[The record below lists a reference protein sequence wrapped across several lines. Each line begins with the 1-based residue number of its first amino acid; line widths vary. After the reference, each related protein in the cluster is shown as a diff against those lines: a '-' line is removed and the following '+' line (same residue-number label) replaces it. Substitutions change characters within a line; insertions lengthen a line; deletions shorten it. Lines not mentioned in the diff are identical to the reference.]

1 MPEETNQSP
10 PSTTREQRQAKKQS
24 STAAIEFV
32 RKQINILKPY
42 ELSQSQRLR
51 TFEVML
57 QDDSVATCFS
67 ARTMAIAKAQSNGK
81 FIYDENSPTSV
92 ELKNFLE
99 YNMDNFKGQS
109 KLTIAMCAS
118 QMLKSGWSP
127 FETVFEPA
135 EDEWTGRWK
144 VKKLAYINPITLDSS
159 RPYQVAAGGDSIEY
173 LRQKPDAFVSSN
185 GISSHSYTGWKGV
198 KEIDFRRVVYS
209 SSSATDSSPA
219 GQSMFEAAYI
229 PWKEKQLLQ
238 DLTLIGVQKDMAGM
252 PVLGAPASLL
262 AAAEENPTGA
272 EAKMVEDL
280 RKNMAN
286 LHNGDQAFVMLP
298 TDTHNENGSGQKMF
312 DFTFKGVEG
321 GGKAFDV
328 ANLVEQRRKAIFSTF
343 GCLNLISGEAGGSS
357 YNLLEGQNA
366 ILAHYA
372 ELDNLIVDDMFNKQ
386 LFPLLLRLNGIKVS
400 NKDMPKWVHGDVQP
414 VSIDEIGKYFQRVA
428 RMLPAVPQVVNELL
442 AKGGINYRLPLDTTP
457 EEIRELLFDLPDS
470 KAGLSEGSS
479 GTGDSQSGGSNS
491 DNNSENA
498 A

>member
-1 MPEETNQSP
+1 MPEDNTQSP
-10 PSTTREQRQAKKQS
+10 PSTTREQRQAKKQT

-42 ELSQSQRLR
+42 ELSQTMRLK

-67 ARTMAIAKAQSNGK
+67 ARTMAIAKAQTNGR
-81 FIYDENSPTSV
+81 FIFDENSDVSREV
-92 ELKNFLE
+92 KDFLE
-99 YNMDNFKGQS
+99 YNMENLRGQS
-109 KLTIAMCAS
+109 KLSVAMCAS

-127 FETVFEPA
+127 FETVFEAA
-135 EDEWTGRWK
+135 EDEWIGKWK
-144 VKKLAYINPITLDSS
+144 IKKLAYINPITLDTS
-159 RPYQVAAGGDSIEY
+159 RPYQVAEGGDSIEY
-173 LRQKPDAFVSSN
+173 LRQRPDAFIGSN
-185 GISSHSYTGWKGV
+185 GQSSYSYTGWAGV
-198 KEIDFRRVVYS
+198 KEIDFRRVIYA
-209 SSSATDSSPA
+209 SSSATASSPA

-262 AAAEENPTGA
+262 AAADENPAGP

-280 RKNMAN
+280 RRNMAN

-321 GGKAFDV
+321 GGKAFDI

-343 GCLNLISGEAGGSS
+343 GCLNLISGESGGSS

-386 LFPLLLRLNGIKVS
+386 LFPLLLRLNGMKVS
-400 NKDMPKWVHGDVQP
+400 TKDMPKWVHGEVQP
-414 VSIDEIGKYFQRVA
+414 VSLDEIGKYFNRTA

-442 AKGGINYRLPLDTTP
+442 ANGGINYRLPLDTTP
-457 EEIRELLFDLPDS
+457 EQIRELLFDMPDS
-470 KAGLSEGSS
+470 KTGMGEGTS
-479 GTGDSQSGGSNS
+479 GTGDSQSGGSKSDTNNENS
-491 DNNSENA
+491 A
-498 A
+498 